1 MEKLDTF
8 LELNPFIP
16 RDRMLVDDYYDF
28 KAYESAG
35 LGRFDEVDPE
45 VAKAVKMEAPP
56 LDLGTWWKYLTNVM
70 KVSPIPRDTK
80 LFGSGIPEGVLRLGA
95 TFVIRGDEVLYQ
107 WSDRLPGDHPD
118 VNKVADIAAA
128 AAAV

>member
-16 RDRMLVDDYYDF
+16 RDRMLVDGYDF
-28 KAYESAG
+28 KAYKGAG

-45 VAKAVKMEAPP
+45 VAKSVKLEAPP
-56 LDLGTWWKYLTNVM
+56 FGLGTWWKYLTNVM
-70 KVSPIPRDTK
+70 KVSPIPPDSK
-80 LFGSGIPEGVLRLGA
+80 LFGGGIPEGVLRLGA

-118 VNKVADIAAA
+118 VSKVAAIAAA
-128 AAAV
+128 AV